1 MKFKDSAID
10 TDTVPKKGEVEA
22 VGADF
27 GELADASSSKQE
39 ALGAADEEADIL
51 SKSLGGDFVLEDT
64 LVFDTPQA
72 DSKAGDS
79 VGASSGT
86 PSCELTVALV
96 SSDKYDTAALIE
108 KLGKNKNVAA
118 VEPNY
123 YINTNSFDDYSLND
137 EYSSYL
143 YHVNSPAAKNTGGDS
158 VDNRGIDAKTALSVN
173 ASSGWSKLGG
183 DEKEAVVAVVDSGVN
198 YNHEDLKD
206 VMWVNPGNI
215 GLKGTHGYNFAY
227 KNDDPIDDAGH
238 GTHCAGIIAAQAN
251 NGKGVAGIAS
261 KANIKIMA
269 LKTLAGTFGS
279 STAYANYGAF
289 NYIHKAVQ
297 GGVNVVAVNNS
308 WGGTSYSTI
317 YDDLIDMLGADGVV
331 SVVAAGNDG
340 VDNDNNI
347 YHPAN
352 SESDYAVTVGAACM
366 NGKAAAFSNYGKA
379 SVDVFAPGVNILST
393 VSHKS
398 FFPSIY
404 SAQLLN
410 ATTEYYGEFNADT
423 KVIDGTVTPSTGVR
437 AESMRTGGSARL
449 NSIADAIG
457 IEQAEN
463 ALNTGANDA
472 DAVFMHENNV
482 MLKMR
487 MPGQKHAADSKVVID
502 VSEGEEL
509 NISDDQKNILQ
520 AIAQKTGRTIVLTDK
535 LSENV
540 NGTFAPDGRIYIN
553 SKIENSNY
561 GVAVALHEAIHGLR
575 TAAPM
580 EYNAL
585 KKFIV
590 NYLVEQGENID
601 DLLDDIAMRW
611 GDSAASEEAR
621 LEELVAQTV
630 MALASNERALKTAV
644 ECKANRDLLKKALDA
659 IKRIAQGVR
668 TWIEGIKKGDRITGA
683 HNKQAQPWIEDV
695 KALEKLAKMFSKYMD
710 EQRVAVQETTQERN
724 QGGVRYSKKGQSQG
738 IFSNKTVDDYTRIQ
752 YNSYGWVAVNNI
764 MTVNELNRFYKQ
776 FANTKMLDYNYQKSF
791 DGYYMIPTGDIS
803 MVDTKIVFVSGT
815 VQDPYIDRVLTL
827 NNLSDD
833 ESNFYVNEVI
843 DCGGQ
848 FDSFSYLENLTGKRI
863 FKEYTYADFEDY
875 VSRKN
880 RREKLASTSFTNTD
894 ANRRRSYGSQER
906 DGFVNKKS
914 IDDTIKGN
922 DLRFAVDDEITD
934 DLFDTDGDLFEPENK
949 EYLDKFIKTSP
960 DEATLS
966 MYNSLSKTGE
976 SVIKEFKGIKL
987 SDENYRKAARRLMK
1001 DYDIKL
1007 KLNPGTDVELADRI
1021 KNFVLWFEKNPNANY
1036 NEALNVLAD
1045 DCKGFL
1051 LLSGDYVDSFKEERQ
1066 DLLSRLKGRTLVLRS
1081 YEEDQIL
1088 ENFGGIKG
1096 LRRAFFGKANVGYEK
1111 NAKGKPKVY
1120 IEDLVEEFSEQWGK
1134 NWASEDDIDSF
1145 AGWAWLDNMLNN
1157 VLKPKFVNPYTDGE
1171 MSLYRSIDAVAV
1183 EMAMQITDEL
1193 VKEKADAAAKSK
1205 SADKKLITE
1214 LRKKERAAH
1223 SAKEALE
1230 KSKKE
1235 KYKKLADEEKRKRI
1249 EMSEHYSDKY
1259 KDSER
1264 KRIEQN
1270 ERFRERIREVEG
1282 KNKEYRRII
1291 FDSEKSI
1298 RERYIEAREKTR
1310 YRKLLA
1316 KEFERMTKRLDGKA
1330 KNNEYIPEKLKK
1342 PIKEFL
1348 SLFEI
1353 LPEKGKL
1360 PSYWGEYRRISDIGA
1375 KIDELASEYEK
1386 LGSTGKTET
1395 RFCMTRTPRKS
1406 SRCTT
1411 QSPIPSAI
1419 PTVPATPARSHA
1431 TASIIFIRRRMNT
1444 TKAGSSA
1451 CCPKAAAHMKARL
1464 KRI

>member
-158 VDNRGIDAKTALSVN
+158 VDNRGFDPETALSVN

-279 STAYANYGAF
+279 STSYANYGAF

-437 AESMRTGGSARL
+437 AESMRTGGSARF

-621 LEELVAQTV
+621 LEELVAQSV
-630 MALASNERALKTAV
+630 MALATDDAA
-644 ECKANRDLLKKALDA
+644 LKKAIECEENKKLLNKVLDA
-659 IKRIAQGVR
+659 IKSIAEKVR
-668 TWIEGIKKGDRITGA
+668 EFIKGTLKDGKITGA
-683 HNKQAQPWIEDV
+683 HNKQAQFWTENL
-695 KALEKLAKMFSKYMD
+695 KALDELAEKFSKAMD

-724 QGGVRYSKKGQSQG
+724 QGGVRYSFGGERARNADKTALATAKQLDADGKSSEEIRQKTGWHKGYDGKWRFEIDDSMAKLVENPPLKLQG
-738 IFSNKTVDDYTRIQ
+738 
-752 YNSYGWVAVNNI
+752 NN
-764 MTVNELNRFYKQ
+764 
-776 FANTKMLDYNYQKSF
+776 D
-791 DGYYMIPTGDIS
+791 DGYYRTAKLGD
-803 MVDTKIVFVSGT
+803 
-815 VQDPYIDRVLTL
+815 VLEH
-827 NNLSDD
+827 S
-833 ESNFYVNEVI
+833 
-843 DCGGQ
+843 
-848 FDSFSYLENLTGKRI
+848 K
-863 FKEYTYADFEDY
+863 
-875 VSRKN
+875 
-880 RREKLASTSFTNTD
+880 
-894 ANRRRSYGSQER
+894 
-906 DGFVNKKS
+906 
-914 IDDTIKGN
+914 
-922 DLRFAVDDEITD
+922 
-934 DLFDTDGDLFEPENK
+934 LFEAYPQLKNVTVIIQETEPGVEGISFNESK
-949 EYLDKFIKTSP
+949 QIV
-960 DEATLS
+960 LS
-966 MYNSLSKTGE
+966 QKLFERTTE
-976 SVIKEFKGIKL
+976 EFKKL
-987 SDENYRKAARRLMK
+987 QESKQ
-1001 DYDIKL
+1001 
-1007 KLNPGTDVELADRI
+1007 
-1021 KNFVLWFEKNPNANY
+1021 
-1036 NEALNVLAD
+1036 
-1045 DCKGFL
+1045 
-1051 LLSGDYVDSFKEERQ
+1051 EE
-1066 DLLSRLKGRTLVLRS
+1066 
-1081 YEEDQIL
+1081 I
-1088 ENFGGIKG
+1088 
-1096 LRRAFFGKANVGYEK
+1096 
-1111 NAKGKPKVY
+1111 
-1120 IEDLVEEFSEQWGK
+1120 
-1134 NWASEDDIDSF
+1134 
-1145 AGWAWLDNMLNN
+1145 
-1157 VLKPKFVNPYTDGE
+1157 
-1171 MSLYRSIDAVAV
+1171 
-1183 EMAMQITDEL
+1183 
-1193 VKEKADAAAKSK
+1193 
-1205 SADKKLITE
+1205 
-1214 LRKKERAAH
+1214 
-1223 SAKEALE
+1223 
-1230 KSKKE
+1230 
-1235 KYKKLADEEKRKRI
+1235 
-1249 EMSEHYSDKY
+1249 
-1259 KDSER
+1259 
-1264 KRIEQN
+1264 KRIEQTA
-1270 ERFRERIREVEG
+1270 
-1282 KNKEYRRII
+1282 EY
-1291 FDSEKSI
+1291 
-1298 RERYIEAREKTR
+1298 
-1310 YRKLLA
+1310 
-1316 KEFERMTKRLDGKA
+1316 
-1330 KNNEYIPEKLKK
+1330 NEYNKYYQMDFSSVETPEQWLK
-1342 PIKEFL
+1342 E
-1348 SLFEI
+1348 
-1353 LPEKGKL
+1353 EKAA
-1360 PSYWGEYRRISDIGA
+1360 RD
-1375 KIDELASEYEK
+1375 DELLY
-1386 LGSTGKTET
+1386 
-1395 RFCMTRTPRKS
+1395 
-1406 SRCTT
+1406 
-1411 QSPIPSAI
+1411 
-1419 PTVPATPARSHA
+1419 H
-1431 TASIIFIRRRMNT
+1431 RRR
-1444 TKAGSSA
+1444 KQ
-1451 CCPKAAAHMKARL
+1451 L
-1464 KRI
+1464 L